1 MWLDELSGYGKL
13 RQGPTVQDLPRQLRE
28 IGSPVVVVATCRLG
42 EDEEAARANV
52 GKLLRRL
59 TPVYPADISREE
71 GEALVKMLAKVGV
84 KGDSEEFDGTPG
96 SVLLGVCTA
105 HMRDDI
111 YPRLWVR
118 HRRVAMVLHTMKL
131 LQGAGI
137 RTYPEER
144 VARQRRR
151 WVEVRVGRGCR
162 TRAAGASAGA
172 GFHARAN

>member
-96 SVLLGVCTA
+96 SVLLGVYSSTCAT
-105 HMRDDI
+105 I
-111 YPRLWVR
+111 S
-118 HRRVAMVLHTMKL
+118 T
-131 LQGAGI
+131 
-137 RTYPEER
+137 
-144 VARQRRR
+144 
-151 WVEVRVGRGCR
+151 RGCGSVI
-162 TRAAGASAGA
+162 AGL
-172 GFHARAN
+172 RWCCTP